1 MFNMVRMDLY
11 RMFRTK
17 ALYVIWIVMA
27 LTMLLTT
34 ALSLMAQEMPEPQE
48 YIQQET
54 EENVNLGMS
63 VSLPTLPGEQITV
76 LDEVYANTTAK
87 FTALFLVIFA
97 VLFATADINSGYVK
111 NIGGQV
117 PNRGA
122 LFLSKTAAMLVFT
135 ALTMIGYVLLQALF
149 CRICFGYLVWGNISA
164 LLWYLGI
171 QILLHYA
178 LTLICMAIAVVL
190 RNNVFS
196 MIIVICLCGGI
207 SALIYGLIDNL
218 MHKLGVQDF
227 QIMKYTVTGQIAMVP
242 LEPSSDDILT
252 PAVISVAF
260 LLAMSFIGS
269 TVFAKKDC

>member
-27 LTMLLTT
+27 VTMLLTT
-34 ALSLMAQEMPEPQE
+34 SLSLISQEMPEAQE
-48 YIQQET
+48 YAQEET
-54 EENVNLGMS
+54 ENVNLGMS
-63 VSLPTLPGEQITV
+63 VSLPTRPGAQITV

-97 VLFATADINSGYVK
+97 VIFATADINSGYIK

-117 PNRGA
+117 RNRGA
-122 LFLSKTAAMLVFT
+122 LFLSKAAAMLVFT
-135 ALTMIGYVLLQALF
+135 VLTIIGYALLQALF
-149 CRICFGYLVWGNISA
+149 CRICFGYLVWGNICS

-178 LTLICMAIAVVL
+178 FTLICMAIAVVL

-207 SALIYGLIDNL
+207 SALIYGLVDNL
-218 MHKLGVQDF
+218 VQKLGIQGF
-227 QIMKYTVTGQIAMVP
+227 QVMKYTVTGQIALVP
-242 LEPSSDDILT
+242 MEPSSGDVLM
-252 PAVISVAF
+252 PAVISVVF
-260 LLAMSFIGS
+260 LLAMAFIGS

>member
-17 ALYVIWIVMA
+17 SLYVIWIVMA
-27 LTMLLTT
+27 ATMLLTT
-34 ALSLMAQEMPEPQE
+34 SLSLIVQEMPELQE
-48 YIQQET
+48 YTHQET
-54 EENVNLGMS
+54 TENVNLGMS

-87 FTALFLVIFA
+87 FTALFFVIFA
-97 VLFATADINSGYVK
+97 VIFATADINSGYIK

-117 PNRGA
+117 RNRGA
-122 LFLSKTAAMLVFT
+122 LFLSKAVAMLVFT
-135 ALTMIGYVLLQALF
+135 ALTMLGYVLLQALF
-149 CRICFGYLVWGNISA
+149 CRICFGYLVWGNICA

-178 LTLICMAIAVVL
+178 LTLICMAIAVLL
-190 RNNVFS
+190 RNNVLS
-196 MIIVICLCGGI
+196 MILVICMCGGV
-207 SALIYGLIDNL
+207 SALLYGLIDNL
-218 MHKLGVQDF
+218 IHKLGFSDF
-227 QIMKYTVTGQIAMVP
+227 QLMKYTVTGQIALVP
-242 LEPSSDDILT
+242 IEPSSDDVLM

-260 LLAMSFIGS
+260 LLAMSFIGN

>member
-242 LEPSSDDILT
+242 LEPSPGDILT